1 MRVKMQM
8 QITGTRD
15 GAYWPAP
22 GGEVDLP
29 AHEAAKMIAA
39 GSAMPVIET
48 ATAPEVKT
56 ATVPKRGRRA

>member
-22 GGEVDLP
+22 GGVIDLP
-29 AHEAAKMIAA
+29 EQEAAKMVAA
-39 GSAMPVIET
+39 GSALPVVET
-48 ATAPEVKT
+48 ATAREVET
-56 ATVPKRGRRA
+56 ATIPKRARRA